1 MANRNQII
9 TFLFILL
16 NLFSYTQSIEIDPE
30 QVNWLS
36 FFKDKEQ
43 LTEVITDS
51 KVKEVRY
58 AVEFLTSQE
67 EQKEYPG
74 PYYLKIEVTVESGY
88 SPLLCFSHE
97 DSYCET
103 RDMLRKNPNYKS
115 VYIWA
120 KKEQYED
127 ANFEPY
133 FTVKCA
139 GDVASCAYTINVIGG
154 EQINVEPN
162 FIYSFLASTKTKE
175 MEYIIDPSKLT
186 IDQRLVVCLEGSTDA
201 QLKFKSD
208 VEVMDFGN
216 IHCVNTAVNPE
227 DMDFGKFTIAKPNDG
242 EYLTLSVHAY
252 KNTEESLGRADNNFN
267 IINTGI
273 LTSYIE
279 YGTSKEECFPLTK
292 EVLEQSSDY
301 LYIMGRIHT
310 KYAYFFFETE
320 KGEWIQTVD
329 VTIMDG
335 LFAYVFDNTNKT
347 KEFRYLCFEIP
358 DEGGFP
364 QDLMIFSIQIMD
376 YGKLLDVYDYEEP
389 MNQGEIYR
397 HLIPKGRIGT
407 YHFGKSVKLSDKND
421 YTLNRLKG
429 KSRLYFGECRTFP
442 NCRFTTDN
450 LTTFNTSIPA
460 KINDDIIYTSKEDKN
475 TALGNIKDVMVVHCE
490 DALDKEYCEFDTSLF
505 AKGQEIILPEE
516 KSFGKFILKGE
527 TGVMKVD
534 LQAHRTI
541 NVLIIDLMIYSGDV
555 TFSIKETNIDYKQ
568 FYLSNK
574 VVFSIYKPGQILN
587 KVTVIYE
594 ANLNSYFTAKYAIDS
609 YNSEQLEDKFHSGL
623 SYLVQINPSSQLK
636 KKSVYLSSILNYKV
650 PFMVN
655 FFEINCEFE
664 VKRLFDSSV
673 NITFSDGYAQ
683 DYYFPEDVWMNLY
696 DYEVKIKEVDP
707 SNNNN
712 KMCMIYISG
721 VEIDNENKYEREIA
735 VPQNINQQLIFD
747 DDPKI
752 DFRRIRFTYPIVDI
766 SKDFAFRLNV
776 IDKAHYVLNG
786 YLNGKK
792 LESFWDYHVAVTSMY
807 FMHTYDLTP
816 YCEKDKLCSFI
827 LDIEMLEKI
836 VPTNPMIEV
845 TFREILNIPTY
856 LQKGNAKLDY
866 VCGDKF
872 YYLYTDVGRNDV
884 GEITLNFLREF
895 GSLWARIVK
904 KDLKT
909 PEKDAN
915 WRKVYR
921 LPGPDW
927 GSSLEF
933 DGYTRKLRI
942 TTKDTE
948 DCINGCY
955 LLLTIQ
961 INDVGEYVPDF
972 VFYYFSILVKI
983 TSNKKT
989 YNDIPKVVIQV
1000 DEYIIGSLDITE
1012 MDDRLISEFY
1022 EIWLPHDS
1030 DQVEIDWQS
1039 PLASLYVNV
1048 GGVRPITTRADF
1060 SLNLTGT
1067 DGVLVLTKTE
1077 ILDVAKKRGI
1087 ILLNETSIQDVNL
1100 VIGVWTNI
1108 TDSGNHELY
1117 SLRVHQHENVD
1128 EENEVDITEISS
1140 DQKHV
1145 CRPRKIKRGYD
1156 TIYRCLFAIKFNA
1169 DPTIDNPL
1177 FVYGFSSDPISD
1189 TYLLADF
1196 IDIDVYNNFD
1206 KEELKRLIPTPEKA
1220 EYNADKEG
1228 VNYIYVDQLPQ
1239 DKVLFVSLYSYLDN
1253 DLALIN
1259 SVPVYNSL
1267 PEEKKF
1273 ELYPNPYTEQI
1284 FACAKEK
1291 LSLKFPVQSG
1301 LAVTI
1306 EVLAGEAEINW
1317 KNDDIDKFKV
1327 KGAGD
1332 RIKLFSQSNELE
1344 ITNLKPITEK
1354 GKVGMANPGFL
1365 FFVKYKTREDDFNFD
1380 DVPFGKSTELS
1391 YRETD
1396 LPAVIYSKLIN
1407 LYKGLNMAITFK
1419 ENHAE
1424 YYGQYLTPPIEVIAT
1439 ILDQNKIYTTKKKK
1453 DKSMRPSEDISV
1465 KGYYDPAIKTALL
1478 YLSQEKIDSYNLK
1491 ESDNPN
1497 LYVRID
1503 KGLIYKEEV
1512 FSFFNVEAEIS
1523 GINDF
1528 VSPVE
1533 KVYHYGKFGADQD
1546 IIFYPLKLAKQNSFL
1561 RIQVA
1566 LNSDL
1571 LDFAITDA
1579 IRATRNST
1587 FSYFKSTKERG
1598 KVIVTLIKPQDKD
1611 TLYLNFFRKDKDKK
1625 DERLS
1630 NYAFKYINAEAETDF
1645 FDYKM
1650 MSPNISLNIE
1660 NNGSTIKCTFNK
1672 VHVDADDYDITYFLK
1687 VIENKSY
1694 IYGEEM
1700 TTIAVTESPGYV
1712 YYERNPQTIPEDQD
1726 KILMTASDEYSEVL
1740 KNYAVITIIAQ
1751 IRQKNIIEY
1760 VAYNSIMNVRPS
1772 PDSDKGGDAEP
1783 TSNNAVIFGVVGG
1796 VLGAIV
1802 IGLVIVIV
1810 YFQMKNKTLLNQV
1823 KHVSFQK
1830 TNTNM
1835 DPNLLLQKNKP
1846 EENINP
1852 S

>member
-139 GDVASCAYTINVIGG
+139 GDVTSCAYTINVIGG

-186 IDQRLVVCLEGSTDA
+186 IDQRLVVCLEGSTVA

-450 LTTFNTSIPA
+450 LTIFNTSIPA

-895 GSLWARIVK
+895 GNLWARIVK

-909 PEKDAN
+909 PETKAN
-915 WRKVYR
+915 WRKVKR
-921 LPGPDW
+921 
-927 GSSLEF
+927 
-933 DGYTRKLRI
+933 RKLE
-942 TTKDTE
+942 K
-948 DCINGCY
+948 
-955 LLLTIQ
+955 
-961 INDVGEYVPDF
+961 
-972 VFYYFSILVKI
+972 SISF
-983 TSNKKT
+983 TRT
-989 YNDIPKVVIQV
+989 
-1000 DEYIIGSLDITE
+1000 
-1012 MDDRLISEFY
+1012 RL
-1022 EIWLPHDS
+1022 
-1030 DQVEIDWQS
+1030 
-1039 PLASLYVNV
+1039 
-1048 GGVRPITTRADF
+1048 G
-1060 SLNLTGT
+1060 
-1067 DGVLVLTKTE
+1067 
-1077 ILDVAKKRGI
+1077 
-1087 ILLNETSIQDVNL
+1087 
-1100 VIGVWTNI
+1100 
-1108 TDSGNHELY
+1108 
-1117 SLRVHQHENVD
+1117 
-1128 EENEVDITEISS
+1128 
-1140 DQKHV
+1140 
-1145 CRPRKIKRGYD
+1145 
-1156 TIYRCLFAIKFNA
+1156 
-1169 DPTIDNPL
+1169 
-1177 FVYGFSSDPISD
+1177 
-1189 TYLLADF
+1189 
-1196 IDIDVYNNFD
+1196 
-1206 KEELKRLIPTPEKA
+1206 
-1220 EYNADKEG
+1220 
-1228 VNYIYVDQLPQ
+1228 
-1239 DKVLFVSLYSYLDN
+1239 
-1253 DLALIN
+1253 
-1259 SVPVYNSL
+1259 
-1267 PEEKKF
+1267 
-1273 ELYPNPYTEQI
+1273 
-1284 FACAKEK
+1284 
-1291 LSLKFPVQSG
+1291 
-1301 LAVTI
+1301 
-1306 EVLAGEAEINW
+1306 
-1317 KNDDIDKFKV
+1317 
-1327 KGAGD
+1327 
-1332 RIKLFSQSNELE
+1332 
-1344 ITNLKPITEK
+1344 
-1354 GKVGMANPGFL
+1354 
-1365 FFVKYKTREDDFNFD
+1365 
-1380 DVPFGKSTELS
+1380 
-1391 YRETD
+1391 
-1396 LPAVIYSKLIN
+1396 
-1407 LYKGLNMAITFK
+1407 
-1419 ENHAE
+1419 
-1424 YYGQYLTPPIEVIAT
+1424 
-1439 ILDQNKIYTTKKKK
+1439 
-1453 DKSMRPSEDISV
+1453 
-1465 KGYYDPAIKTALL
+1465 
-1478 YLSQEKIDSYNLK
+1478 
-1491 ESDNPN
+1491 
-1497 LYVRID
+1497 
-1503 KGLIYKEEV
+1503 
-1512 FSFFNVEAEIS
+1512 
-1523 GINDF
+1523 
-1528 VSPVE
+1528 
-1533 KVYHYGKFGADQD
+1533 
-1546 IIFYPLKLAKQNSFL
+1546 
-1561 RIQVA
+1561 
-1566 LNSDL
+1566 
-1571 LDFAITDA
+1571 
-1579 IRATRNST
+1579 
-1587 FSYFKSTKERG
+1587 
-1598 KVIVTLIKPQDKD
+1598 
-1611 TLYLNFFRKDKDKK
+1611 
-1625 DERLS
+1625 
-1630 NYAFKYINAEAETDF
+1630 
-1645 FDYKM
+1645 
-1650 MSPNISLNIE
+1650 
-1660 NNGSTIKCTFNK
+1660 
-1672 VHVDADDYDITYFLK
+1672 
-1687 VIENKSY
+1687 
-1694 IYGEEM
+1694 
-1700 TTIAVTESPGYV
+1700 
-1712 YYERNPQTIPEDQD
+1712 
-1726 KILMTASDEYSEVL
+1726 
-1740 KNYAVITIIAQ
+1740 
-1751 IRQKNIIEY
+1751 
-1760 VAYNSIMNVRPS
+1760 
-1772 PDSDKGGDAEP
+1772 
-1783 TSNNAVIFGVVGG
+1783 
-1796 VLGAIV
+1796 
-1802 IGLVIVIV
+1802 
-1810 YFQMKNKTLLNQV
+1810 
-1823 KHVSFQK
+1823 
-1830 TNTNM
+1830 
-1835 DPNLLLQKNKP
+1835 
-1846 EENINP
+1846 
-1852 S
+1852 